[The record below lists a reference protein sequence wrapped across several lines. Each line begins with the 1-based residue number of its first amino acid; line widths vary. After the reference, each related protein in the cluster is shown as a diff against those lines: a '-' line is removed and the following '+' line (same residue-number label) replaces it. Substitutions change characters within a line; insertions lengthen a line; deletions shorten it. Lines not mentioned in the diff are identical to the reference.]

1 MATVCW
7 EQHGGSVVHLRAFPR
22 WVHRPVAVLS
32 NVATE
37 LKPTPLRVQGSMDF
51 SRTAA
56 AVSAG
61 LVAVSSTA
69 TTAFST
75 TSLGAGPASGPSGG
89 SDPIGPG
96 DSMDIDPEESLL
108 MEHESMAEKTDA
120 DFFNDFPDDFDDE
133 DLA

>member
-1 MATVCW
+1 MAAMCW

-61 LVAVSSTA
+61 LVAVSPTA

-75 TSLGAGPASGPSGG
+75 TSLGAGPASFAAE
-89 SDPIGPG
+89 PG
-96 DSMDIDPEESLL
+96 T
-108 MEHESMAEKTDA
+108 H
-120 DFFNDFPDDFDDE
+120 DDRKRQRQR
-133 DLA
+133 LRRHL

>member
-69 TTAFST
+69 TTAIST
-75 TSLGAGPASGPSGG
+75 TSLGARPASFA
-89 SDPIGPG
+89 
-96 DSMDIDPEESLL
+96 
-108 MEHESMAEKTDA
+108 AERGTH
-120 DFFNDFPDDFDDE
+120 DDRGRQRQRV
-133 DLA
+133 A